1 MHSEGEDHGED
12 GSGDRPGDRSDEQRD
27 RWITRREGPNGK
39 LIVAAVALG
48 LLLLFVL
55 QNTEEIR
62 IVFMF
67 WDGFWPAWIVILL
80 VALLGLG
87 VGWLAA
93 TMRGR
98 RIRRRERDGD

>member
-1 MHSEGEDHGED
+1 MRR
-12 GSGDRPGDRSDEQRD
+12 GDDQPGDRADDRPADHKDE
-27 RWITRREGPNGK
+27 WVSRREGPGGK
-39 LIVAAVALG
+39 VVVILVAVAL
-48 LLLLFVL
+48 LVLFVL

-80 VALLGLG
+80 VALLCLG